1 MIKIKRR
8 NLYILGI
15 VVLFLALGVIY
26 SRLPNKEEEHKYLT
40 YEKENEVLE
49 NVELA
54 RDLLTEVKTIKNKK
68 RVEAN
73 LDEVVKNENREISR
87 KEAYNAVVTAEKNLS
102 QEDINSARF
111 KIMTLP
117 EEIVIDRFRF
127 NEMLDS
133 VQKTLMITTLQAVDG
148 ALESETKE
156 DVDVAVELYNNI
168 SQVKFNDDVQE
179 WVQLEIKPKMEKILN
194 IMN

>member
-133 VQKTLMITTLQAVDG
+133 VQKTLMIATLQAVDG
-148 ALESETKE
+148 ALESKTKE

>member
-26 SRLPNKEEEHKYLT
+26 SRLPKKEEEHKYLT

-54 RDLLTEVKTIKNKK
+54 RNLLTEVKTIKNKE

-87 KEAYNAVVTAEKNLS
+87 KEAYNAVVTAEETLS

-111 KIMTLP
+111 KIMNLP

-133 VQKTLMITTLQAVDG
+133 VQKTLMVSTLQAVDD
-148 ALESETKE
+148 ALESKDSK
-156 DVDVAVELYNNI
+156 DVDAAVELYNNI
-168 SQVKFNDDVQE
+168 SQVKFNDDVQG
-179 WVQLEIKPKMEKILN
+179 WIQLELRPKIEKILN